1 MDWALIILILSAEN
15 YLEMIENVTRQMDV
29 AYENYQRNDEKSD
42 EGLVPML
49 RTGMIALQLLPSNCL
64 AGVVV
69 FTDGCTDVYVDQEM
83 IFEPKMTN
91 FRKNFLRNFS
101 TLVREVRKFYSNRKF

>member
-1 MDWALIILILSAEN
+1 MRAPYKIFLSAEN

-29 AYENYQRNDEKSD
+29 AYENYQRNEEKSD

-69 FTDGCTDVYVDQEM
+69 FTDGCTDVYVDQERIM
-83 IFEPKMTN
+83 KSTWGIHVVG
-91 FRKNFLRNFS
+91 KNVKLQSFKLDSFS
-101 TLVREVRKFYSNRKF
+101 LSSKVPF

>member
-1 MDWALIILILSAEN
+1 
-15 YLEMIENVTRQMDV
+15 MIENVTRQMDV
-29 AYENYQRNDEKSD
+29 AYENYQRNEEKSD

-83 IFEPKMTN
+83 IFALKYQI
-91 FRKNFLRNFS
+91 FISFK
-101 TLVREVRKFYSNRKF
+101 EVYLFA

>member
-1 MDWALIILILSAEN
+1 MLIIVVEFMVSFTNNKSFQLFSYFFSAEN

-29 AYENYQRNDEKSD
+29 AYENYQRNEEKSD

-83 IFEPKMTN
+83 IFAHII
-91 FRKNFLRNFS
+91 F
-101 TLVREVRKFYSNRKF
+101 

>member
-1 MDWALIILILSAEN
+1 MRAPYKIFLSAEN
-15 YLEMIENVTRQMDV
+15 YLEMIENVTRQMDL
-29 AYENYQRNDEKSD
+29 AYENYQRNEEKSD

-69 FTDGCTDVYVDQEM
+69 FTDGCTDVYVDQDRILKSIGGM
-83 IFEPKMTN
+83 RIVGKVVKLQSFKFES
-91 FRKNFLRNFS
+91 FI
-101 TLVREVRKFYSNRKF
+101 

>member
-1 MDWALIILILSAEN
+1 
-15 YLEMIENVTRQMDV
+15 MIENVTRQMDL
-29 AYENYQRNDEKSD
+29 AYENYQRNEEKSD

-69 FTDGCTDVYVDQEM
+69 FTDGCTDVYVDQDRILKSIGGM
-83 IFEPKMTN
+83 RIVGKVVKLQSFKFES
-91 FRKNFLRNFS
+91 FI
-101 TLVREVRKFYSNRKF
+101 

>member
-1 MDWALIILILSAEN
+1 MITLMHAPYKIFLSAEN
-15 YLEMIENVTRQMDV
+15 YLEMIENVTRQMDL
-29 AYENYQRNDEKSD
+29 AYENYQRNEEKSD

-69 FTDGCTDVYVDQEM
+69 FTDGCTDVYVDQ
-83 IFEPKMTN
+83 
-91 FRKNFLRNFS
+91 
-101 TLVREVRKFYSNRKF
+101 

>member
-1 MDWALIILILSAEN
+1 MLIIVVEFMVSFTLKITNHCSFFVNFFFQFSAEN

-29 AYENYQRNDEKSD
+29 AYENYQRNEEKSD

-83 IFEPKMTN
+83 IF
-91 FRKNFLRNFS
+91 
-101 TLVREVRKFYSNRKF
+101 